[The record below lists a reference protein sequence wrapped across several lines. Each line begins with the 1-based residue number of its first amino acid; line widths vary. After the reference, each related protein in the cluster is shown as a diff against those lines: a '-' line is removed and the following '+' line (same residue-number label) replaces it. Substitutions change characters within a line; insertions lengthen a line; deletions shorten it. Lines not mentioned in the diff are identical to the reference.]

1 VFRLLVKSI
10 NKNAL
15 LQTVFFGDFAH
26 WESTP
31 VVSKKRKENWEERK
45 VYTVKELSRSMSD
58 GGIKKLSSC
67 YFNLF
72 IIFPYFIINN

>member
-1 VFRLLVKSI
+1 
-10 NKNAL
+10 
-15 LQTVFFGDFAH
+15 
-26 WESTP
+26 